1 MGAESLLGQ
10 GDMLFL
16 PPGTG
21 YPQRIHGAFV
31 ADEEVH
37 RVVAHLKQYGEPDY
51 KNEILAGPPTE
62 GSGELFTEDG
72 VDPELDP
79 LYDEAVV
86 FVLRTRRASISFVQR
101 QFRIGY
107 NRAAR
112 LVEAMEAA
120 GLVSSMGIN
129 GQRDVLAPGPAD

>member
-10 GDMLFL
+10 GYMLFL

-37 RVVAHLKQYGEPDY
+37 RVVAWLKQFGEPDY
-51 KNEILAGPPTE
+51 KDEILAGPVSEAVDGE
-62 GSGELFTEDG
+62 GDEGMDA
-72 VDPELDP
+72 ELDA
-79 LYDEAVV
+79 LYDEAAA

-112 LVEAMEAA
+112 LVEAMESA
-120 GLVSSMGIN
+120 GIVSPMGIN
-129 GQRDVLAPGPAD
+129 GQREVIAPAPQG